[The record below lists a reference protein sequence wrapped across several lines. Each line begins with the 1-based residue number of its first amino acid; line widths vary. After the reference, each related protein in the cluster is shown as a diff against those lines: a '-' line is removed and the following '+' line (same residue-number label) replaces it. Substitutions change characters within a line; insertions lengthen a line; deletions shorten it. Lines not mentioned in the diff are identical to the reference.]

1 MCFQFSSVQFS
12 SVAQSCTTLCDPMD
26 HSTPSLPVH
35 HQLPE
40 FTQTHVHWVG
50 DAIQPSRPLSSP
62 FSPAPDPSQHQ
73 SLFQWV
79 NSSHEVILLLPFQCR
94 CFLFLLFI
102 YLFWSNFSGWD
113 IQYMSYQEI
122 KEYSYEGLNKAGNSE
137 RLVEPWNQVSL
148 QRLMIVNIILFLCS
162 EWKNKSRVL
171 RSLIRIHEVGF
182 PGVYTLIVMVS

>member
-1 MCFQFSSVQFS
+1 MSIASRWLMIFLQSIGFYIGLFSLQDANDMNVVF
-12 SVAQSCTTLCDPMD
+12 C
-26 HSTPSLPVH
+26 H
-35 HQLPE
+35 LPE
-40 FTQTHVHWVG
+40 ILFN
-50 DAIQPSRPLSSP
+50 
-62 FSPAPDPSQHQ
+62 FFFQ
-73 SLFQWV
+73 SIFLLLFRI
-79 NSSHEVILLLPFQCR
+79 EMILLLPFQRR

-113 IQYMSYQEI
+113 IQHMSYQEI
-122 KEYSYEGLNKAGNSE
+122 KEYSYEELNKAGNSE

-148 QRLMIVNIILFLCS
+148 QRLMTVNIILFLCS